1 MSLVFYNQNP
11 YPARMNLQQLRFIDA
26 VAASDLNI
34 SRAAEVLFTSQPGIS
49 KQIRQLEEELGVE
62 IFQRNGKHLK
72 ALTPAGKR
80 IVQSAREVL
89 QRLEGIRAIADEF
102 TDENKGS
109 LGIAT
114 THTQSRYMLP
124 QVIKHF
130 IERYPGVALNMQQG
144 TPLQVAELA
153 ARGAAD
159 FAIATEALE
168 QFDNLVTMP
177 CFQWNRSVLVPAGH
191 PLAKVRKLTLQA
203 IAQHPIVTYVLG
215 FTGRS
220 KLDQAFEA
228 AGLRPHVVFT
238 AADSDVIKTYVR
250 LGLGVGIIAS
260 MAAEPQR
267 DSDLVTLD
275 ASHLFQWSTTSL
287 GFRKDT
293 YLRGYMYDFIGTF
306 APHLTR
312 SMVERFAAAEDKGK
326 RDTLAASL
334 ALPRLHQAG

>member
-1 MSLVFYNQNP
+1 
-11 YPARMNLQQLRFIDA
+11 MNIQQLRFIDA
-26 VAASDLNI
+26 VAASELNI

-89 QRLEGIRAIADEF
+89 QRLDGIRAIADEF
-102 TDENKGS
+102 TDENKGQLS
-109 LGIAT
+109 IAT

-124 QVIKHF
+124 PVIKRF
-130 IERYPGVALNMQQG
+130 IARYPDVALHMHQG
-144 TPLQVAELA
+144 TPMQISELA

-168 QFDNLVTMP
+168 LFDNLVMMP

-191 PLAKVRKLTLQA
+191 PLAKVRKLTLQTLA
-203 IAQHPIVTYVLG
+203 EYPIVTYVFG

-220 KLDQAFEA
+220 KLDLAFQA
-228 AGLRPHVVFT
+228 AGLKPRVVFT
-238 AADSDVIKTYVR
+238 ATDADVIKTYVR

-260 MAAEPQR
+260 MAVEAQR
-267 DSDLVTLD
+267 DTDLVTLD
-275 ASHLFQWSTTSL
+275 ASHLFEWSTTSI
-287 GFRKDT
+287 GFRKES
-293 YLRGYMYDFIGTF
+293 YLRGYMYDFIEMF

-312 SMVERFAAAEDKGK
+312 PLVERFVAAQESAE
-326 RDTLAASL
+326 RQALASTLE
-334 ALPRLHQAG
+334 LPRLHQAR